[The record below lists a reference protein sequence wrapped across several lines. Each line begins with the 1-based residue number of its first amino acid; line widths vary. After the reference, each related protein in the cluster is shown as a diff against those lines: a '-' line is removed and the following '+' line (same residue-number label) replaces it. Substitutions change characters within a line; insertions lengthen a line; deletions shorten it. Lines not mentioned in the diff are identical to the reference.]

1 MTTNQ
6 PRSFGRRLW
15 WIIRTTVLIFII
27 VAVIAAV
34 AGGLG
39 YAGYLGVQEI
49 QRSNDSLT
57 MRIEANEQNLD
68 SLRDLVNAEF
78 AEGDPEQQVQINQLQ
93 NELDNLTARLE
104 ALQTAEKQ
112 DSDLQAEQINSL
124 EAELATAVAQNG
136 DLAEEL
142 ETVQAALVALQGDF
156 NSSAV
161 RLDEV
166 GGDVDQLRMQLDTLD
181 TTLSEFTTET
191 AAARD
196 SETAELQQT
205 ITLLQ
210 LWSVLTNARLALLDN
225 DATAAETAVA
235 QAITLAS
242 NLTAEPDSPAAAA
255 LDRLQTRLSLA
266 ADGFTI
272 SLPTVAQDLEAASR
286 ELSLLISGPEA
297 EEVVEATGTAVDI
310 PEETPNTT
318 ATPSAT
324 PLPSETPLPSP
335 TPAPTATP

>member
-78 AEGDPEQQVQINQLQ
+78 AAGDPEQQVQINQLQ

-205 ITLLQ
+205 LTLLQ

-242 NLTAEPDSPAAAA
+242 NLTAEPDSSTAAA

-266 ADGFTI
+266 ADGFTA

-286 ELSLLISGPEA
+286 ELSLFISGPET
-297 EEVVEATGTAVDI
+297 EEVVEATGTAVET